1 MVMIAVSSASL
12 KATRKQRNSG
22 EAFPPLNFLFYSSFL
37 SAKMIN
43 MGKARQ
49 QRLEFSRAV
58 RIRGEAA

>member
-1 MVMIAVSSASL
+1 MVMIVVSSASL

-22 EAFPPLNFLFYSSFL
+22 EAVPPLNFLFYSSFL

-43 MGKARQ
+43 IGKARQ
-49 QRLEFSRAV
+49 QRPEFSWAV